1 MHILSYR
8 LFQLFF
14 FFPPCLKDMPQI
26 LCWVFPFCLPE
37 PLAIWF
43 YSSLALREFLLQAG
57 GTASLA
63 SGLLLGWPLI
73 VSKRSECRRWVRVEC
88 LFSSSLLSSFQQVGF
103 ISPPKDTVPVEIM

>member
-1 MHILSYR
+1 
-8 LFQLFF
+8 
-14 FFPPCLKDMPQI
+14 MPQT
-26 LCWVFPFCLPE
+26 LRWVFPFCLPE